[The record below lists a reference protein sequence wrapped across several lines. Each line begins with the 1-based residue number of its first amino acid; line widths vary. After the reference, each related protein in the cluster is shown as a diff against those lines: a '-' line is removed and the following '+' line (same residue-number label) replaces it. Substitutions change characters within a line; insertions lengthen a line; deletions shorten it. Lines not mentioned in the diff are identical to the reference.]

1 MPPYVRPVIPE
12 RTAVVVGGG
21 IGGLTAAVA
30 LLRAGWR
37 VTVLEQAPRFAEV
50 GAGIALTANGLAA
63 LDHLGLGDAAREAG
77 WRVHLDGTQDHRGRW
92 LLRTPR
98 QTGRTGEV
106 YGIYRPE
113 LHRVLREA
121 AAAGAELRTGAR
133 VVGVEAG
140 EPGSPGQPDGG
151 AQACVLVGRPD
162 GAGEPERLAADLVVG
177 ADGLRSVVRSAV
189 DPAATLRY
197 CGMSAWRG
205 IVHQPG
211 IVTDSFVVRW
221 GPGAEMGA
229 VRLDATRLYWYGF
242 AASDEG
248 ARWADEQGAA
258 LARFADWA
266 EPARTLIQRTRP
278 DDVIRHDVY
287 SVRPLRTYVA
297 GRVVLV
303 GDAAHA
309 MLPTMG
315 QGANSSIEDGVT
327 LGVFLGS
334 GGTSSPGDA
343 LAAGLERYD
352 RARRPRTQAI
362 ARQSLMAARFGAGLE
377 ARLAVGARNLAVRSV
392 PGALAARG
400 TGAVLRWAPP
410 AA

>member
-1 MPPYVRPVIPE
+1 MTLE

-63 LDHLGLGDAAREAG
+63 LDHLGLGDAARAAG
-77 WRVHLDGTQDHRGRW
+77 WRVHLDGTMDHRGRW

-98 QTGRTGEV
+98 QSGRLGEV

-121 AAAGAELRTGAR
+121 AAEGAELRTDAR
-133 VVGVEAG
+133 VVGI
-140 EPGSPGQPDGG
+140 EPGVPGQPGG
-151 AQACVLVGRPD
+151 HASVLLARPD

-205 IVHQPG
+205 IVHEPG
-211 IVTDSFVVRW
+211 IVHDSFVVRW

-229 VRLDATRLYWYGF
+229 VRLDAERVYWYGF

-248 ARWADEQGAA
+248 VRWSDEQGAA

-266 EPARTLIQRTRP
+266 EPARTLIARTRP
-278 DDVIRHDVY
+278 EDVIRHDVY
-287 SVRPLRTYVA
+287 SVQPLRTYVA
-297 GRVVLV
+297 EHVVLV

-315 QGANSSIEDGVT
+315 HGANSSIEDGVT
-327 LGVFLGS
+327 LGIFLGS
-334 GGTSSPGDA
+334 DGARSSGDPVGSA
-343 LAAGLERYD
+343 LERYE

-362 ARQSLMAARFGAGLE
+362 ARRSLTAARFGAGLE
-377 ARLAVGARNLAVRSV
+377 GRLAVGARNLAVRSV

-400 TGAVLRWAPP
+400 TGAVLTWAPP

>member
-1 MPPYVRPVIPE
+1 MPPYVRPVIAE

-37 VTVLEQAPRFAEV
+37 VTVLEQAARFAEV

-63 LDHLGLGDAAREAG
+63 LDHLGLGDAARDAG
-77 WRVHLDGTQDHRGRW
+77 WRVHLDGTMDHRGRW

-98 QTGRTGEV
+98 QSGRLGEV

-133 VVGVEAG
+133 VVGVE
-140 EPGSPGQPDGG
+140 PGVPGQAGVGG
-151 AQACVLVGRPD
+151 HACVLVERPD
-162 GAGEPERLAADLVVG
+162 GAGEPERLEADLVVG

-205 IVHQPG
+205 IVHEPG

-229 VRLDATRLYWYGF
+229 VRLDATRVYWYGF

-248 ARWADEQGAA
+248 AQWADEHGAA
-258 LARFADWA
+258 LARFAEWA

-278 DDVIRHDVY
+278 EHVIRHDVY
-287 SVRPLRTYVA
+287 SVQPLRTYAA

-327 LGVFLGS
+327 LGIFLGS
-334 GGTSSPGDA
+334 DGARSSGDPVGSA
-343 LAAGLERYD
+343 LERYE

-362 ARQSLMAARFGAGLE
+362 ARRSLTAARFGAGLE
-377 ARLAVGARNLAVRSV
+377 GRLAVGARNLAVRSV

-400 TGAVLRWAPP
+400 TGAVLTWAPP

>member
-1 MPPYVRPVIPE
+1 MTLE

-63 LDHLGLGDAAREAG
+63 LDHLGLGDAARAAG
-77 WRVHLDGTQDHRGRW
+77 WRVHLDGTMDHRGRW

-98 QTGRTGEV
+98 QSGRLGDV

-133 VVGVEAG
+133 VVGVE
-140 EPGSPGQPDGG
+140 PGVPGQPGDR
-151 AQACVLVGRPD
+151 ASVLLERPD

-205 IVHQPG
+205 IVHEPG
-211 IVTDSFVVRW
+211 VVHDSFVVRW

-229 VRLDATRLYWYGF
+229 VRLDAERVYWYGF

-248 ARWADEQGAA
+248 VRWSDEQGAA

-266 EPARTLIQRTRP
+266 EPARTLIARTRP
-278 DDVIRHDVY
+278 EDVIRHDVY
-287 SVRPLRTYVA
+287 SVQPLRTYVA

-327 LGVFLGS
+327 LGIFLGS

-377 ARLAVGARNLAVRSV
+377 GRLAVGARNLAVRSV